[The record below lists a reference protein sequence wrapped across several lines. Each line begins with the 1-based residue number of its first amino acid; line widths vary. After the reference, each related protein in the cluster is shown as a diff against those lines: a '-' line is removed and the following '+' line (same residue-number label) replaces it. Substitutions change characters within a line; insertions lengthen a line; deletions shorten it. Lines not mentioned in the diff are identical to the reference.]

1 MTAARAGAR
10 RGAGGTARI
19 VAVGAA
25 AGVLAGIFG
34 VGGGLLLVPGMVMVL
49 GMDQRRAH
57 GTSLAAIVPIAVA
70 GVAGYAL
77 DGKVDWLASLFLI
90 VGSAGVGARV
100 GTRLLHVLPQR
111 VLALVFAAVLLVTA
125 ARMVVADTDPGG
137 GVELGAGDAA
147 ALVLAG
153 VVAGTTA
160 GLLGVGGG
168 VIMVPAMVVL
178 VGAPAAV
185 AKGSSLAVI
194 IPTALV
200 GTAGNVRRGNADL
213 RAAATIG
220 LSGVV
225 SSFGASLI
233 SVGLDERLSNRLF
246 ALLLVFVGGK
256 MAWDNRRPR
265 PGAPAPPGGAA
276 E

>member
-1 MTAARAGAR
+1 MTARAGAR
-10 RGAGGTARI
+10 RAAAGTARI
-19 VAVGAA
+19 AAVGAA
-25 AGVLAGIFG
+25 AGFLAGIFG
-34 VGGGLLLVPGMVMVL
+34 VGGGLLLVPGLVMVL

-57 GTSLAAIVPIAVA
+57 GTSLAAIVPIALA

-77 DGKVDWLASLFLI
+77 DGKVDWLASLLLI
-90 VGSAGVGARV
+90 AGSAGVGAHV

-111 VLALVFAAVLLVTA
+111 VLALVFAAVLLATA
-125 ARMVVADTDPGG
+125 ARLVVAEADPGG
-137 GVELGAGDAA
+137 GIDITPGAAA

-153 VVAGTTA
+153 VVAGITA

-168 VIMVPAMVVL
+168 VIMVPAMVVF

-213 RAAATIG
+213 RAAATVG

-233 SVGLDERLSNRLF
+233 SVGLDEQLSNRLF

-265 PGAPAPPGGAA
+265 PDPAGPPDRLGA
-276 E
+276 